1 MSSKQPSRSLPDT
14 WELNTLESLL
24 AVSIGGIW
32 GVESGLSEVNVDVVR
47 VTELKAHGFI
57 EPSTAAKRSITRKQ
71 FQSRA
76 LEVGDL
82 LLEKSGGGPNTPV
95 GRVGY
100 VLSIDKPMVCSN
112 FMQLMRPDAKKVFP
126 KYLHFFLTF
135 IHSNGE
141 TIAMQ
146 TSTTN
151 IRNIKTPEY
160 MAVNVPV
167 PSLQE
172 QGKIVEILE
181 EQLSRLDAALTSVR
195 AVREKSARFRRS
207 LLHVAFIGALTSHDR
222 AAGMLPSGWSTVRL
236 GDCLEKLKSGKLVE
250 RGWSPQCLSQPS
262 SDEDTWGVLKTT
274 AVQMGDYW
282 AEFNKELPKS
292 LEPKTGLEV
301 NDGDF
306 LMTTTGPRNR
316 CGIVCLVNQTRKKLI
331 FSGKILRFRA
341 DTSRLMPGWLMYL
354 MMSPDI
360 QKTFDEMKVGTSDSS
375 VSIGNQQVLDLIVP
389 ITPLDEQKKT
399 LEILEAQFSRLEASL
414 ALADAIEKKAS
425 ALRRSLLHAA
435 FSGNLTKEWREGAY
449 V

>member
-1 MSSKQPSRSLPDT
+1 MSSETSSRSLVNG
-14 WELNTLESLL
+14 WKQNKLETLL

-32 GVESGLSEVNVDVVR
+32 GEESGLSEVDVDVVR

-112 FMQLMRPDAKKVFP
+112 FMQLMRPDAKKVLP
-126 KYLHFFLTF
+126 TYLHFFLTF
-135 IHSNGE
+135 LHSNGE
-141 TIAMQ
+141 TIPMQ

-160 MAVNVPV
+160 MAVVVPV
-167 PSLQE
+167 PSLPE
-172 QGKIVEILE
+172 QVKIVEILE
-181 EQLSRLDAALTSVR
+181 VQLSRLDASLASVR
-195 AVREKSARFRRS
+195 GVREKSAKFRRS
-207 LLHVAFIGALTSHDR
+207 LLHAAFT
-222 AAGMLPSGWSTVRL
+222 GMLTGHDVISDSLPPGWSTVRL
-236 GDCLEKLKSGKLVE
+236 GDCLEKLKSGKFVE
-250 RGWSPQCLSQPS
+250 RGWSPQCLSHPS
-262 SDEDTWGVLKTT
+262 SDDETWGVLKTT

-282 AEFNKELPKS
+282 AEFNKELPGS
-292 LEPKTGLEV
+292 LEEKAGLEV

-316 CGIVCLVNQTRKKLI
+316 CGVICLVKQTRKKLI

-341 DTSRLMPGWLMYL
+341 ETSRLMPVWLMYL
-354 MMSPDI
+354 LMSPDI
-360 QKTFDEMKVGTSDSS
+360 QKNFDEMKVGTSDSS
-375 VSIGNQQVLDLIVP
+375 VSIGNQQVLDLVIPVA
-389 ITPLDEQKKT
+389 PLEEQQKA
-399 LEILEAQFSRLEASL
+399 LEILEAQFSRLDASL
-414 ALADAIEKKAS
+414 AIADVIEEKAS
-425 ALRRSLLHAA
+425 AMRRSLLHAA
-435 FSGNLTKEWREGAY
+435 FTGVLTKEWREGAH

>member
-1 MSSKQPSRSLPDT
+1 MILDSAARVLPKGWKELSLDNACELITDGSHFSPATTETGYPYITVRDLNDSGIDFNNCKYISEKSYEELTKNGCRPQKNDVLFSKDGTVGKVALIETDIQFVVLSSLAILRPTKSLVDSRFLRLAMQSPAV
-14 WELNTLESLL
+14 LESALGMKTGTAL
-24 AVSIGGIW
+24 RRIV
-32 GVESGLSEVNVDVVR
+32 LRN
-47 VTELKAHGFI
+47 LKTVAI
-57 EPSTAAKRSITRKQ
+57 
-71 FQSRA
+71 
-76 LEVGDL
+76 
-82 LLEKSGGGPNTPV
+82 
-95 GRVGY
+95 
-100 VLSIDKPMVCSN
+100 
-112 FMQLMRPDAKKVFP
+112 
-126 KYLHFFLTF
+126 
-135 IHSNGE
+135 
-141 TIAMQ
+141 
-146 TSTTN
+146 
-151 IRNIKTPEY
+151 
-160 MAVNVPV
+160 NVP
-167 PSLQE
+167 PLEE
-172 QGKIVEILE
+172 QLKIVEILE
-181 EQLSRLDAALTSVR
+181 EQLSRLDAALASVR
-195 AVREKSARFRRS
+195 AVREKSERFRRS
-207 LLHVAFIGALTSHDR
+207 LLHVAFIGALTSHER

-282 AEFNKELPKS
+282 AEFNKELPES

-375 VSIGNQQVLDLIVP
+375 VSIGNQQVLDLIIP
-389 ITPLDEQKKT
+389 IAPLDEQKKT
-399 LEILEAQFSRLEASL
+399 LEILDAQFSRFEASL

-435 FSGNLTKEWREGAY
+435 FSGSLTKEWREGAY